1 MEVCGGHTMAIQK
14 FGISSLLP
22 ENLRLISG
30 PGCPVCVT
38 GRKYIDHA
46 IALAR
51 QNQNIVAT
59 YGDLIRVPGST
70 STLEIARSEGADV
83 RVVPSAL
90 EALKIAGENNEKKV
104 IFLGIGFET
113 TAPTTAATL
122 QVAKKNKVRNFH
134 VLSAHKTMPIA
145 MDALLTDGAA
155 IDAFLAPGHVS
166 TVTGTGIYHF
176 IPEKY
181 KKPVVIAGFE
191 PVDIL
196 QSVLLIVKQ
205 VEENMPAVEIQYK
218 RLVKPEG
225 NLLAINA
232 MDEVFEP
239 REDWWR
245 GLGNLPGSG
254 LGPRDGYADFN
265 AERLEV
271 DIEPTIEPAG
281 CICGEVLKGKV
292 APDQCKLFGHAC
304 TPQSPV
310 GACMVSN
317 EGACHAN
324 YRYKNNG

>member
-1 MEVCGGHTMAIQK
+1 MAIQK
-14 FGISSLLP
+14 FGIPSLLP
-22 ENLRLISG
+22 DNLKLISG

-38 GRKYIDHA
+38 SREYIDHA

-51 QNQNIVAT
+51 QNQNIIAT

-70 STLEIARSEGADV
+70 TTLESARAEGADI

-90 EALKIAGENNEKKV
+90 EALNIAGQNIEKKV

-113 TAPTTAATL
+113 TAPTTAVTL
-122 QVAKKNKVRNFH
+122 QLARKNGMHNFL

-145 MDALLTDGAA
+145 MEALLTGGAA

-166 TVTGTGIYHF
+166 TVTGTGIYQF

-196 QSVLLIVKQ
+196 QSVLLIVQQ
-205 VEENMPAVEIQYK
+205 VEKNMPAVEIQYK

-225 NLLAINA
+225 NPLARKA
-232 MDEVFEP
+232 MDEVFKP
-239 REDWWR
+239 RKDWWR
-245 GLGNLPGSG
+245 GLGNLPDSG
-254 LGPRDGYADFN
+254 LGLDDTYADFD
-265 AERLEV
+265 AERLDVE
-271 DIEPTIEPAG
+271 IEPTIEPKG
-281 CICGEVLKGKV
+281 CLCGEVLKGKIS
-292 APDQCKLFGHAC
+292 PDQCKLFANAC
-304 TPQSPV
+304 TPRSPV

-317 EGACHAN
+317 EGACHAL
-324 YRYKNNG
+324 YRYNING